1 MLWYNGGTI
10 LERRG
15 TMVEHLSF
23 NIAVNLTGILGMIFM
38 LFSVGFHPS
47 LESSHSK
54 WLKMLMILFIG
65 AALSDLIVCIFSGR
79 PNAAGVLNMA
89 FTVKMLLDSLMLL
102 AFLAYLRGSLGMKP
116 NQWRGGTR
124 IIVASS
130 IVLML
135 TMALNPLHQLY
146 FTVSASQGPH
156 LHGKGFPF
164 LCGSV
169 GLMFCACLYQVLIHR
184 EARWAPRFSL
194 GFYCLVHIAAL
205 AVQPFVEGTS
215 MVNIASLLSILVLAS
230 AYYAEQNQKYSQQAL
245 ELQTTR
251 AALVLSQ
258 IQPHFLFNSMAVVM
272 DLCDTDP
279 QEAKAAL
286 QELSDYLHYK
296 ISALSCN
303 LLVSFAEDMEYLQN
317 YLKLEKRRFGRRLQ
331 VEYDIQAQDFKVPLL
346 TLQPLAE
353 NAVRH
358 GLSKKPEGGTIRITT
373 REIAEYYSIL
383 VSDDGVGFVPGE
395 PYAAGGGHVGLSSV
409 RSRLAI
415 LCGGSLTVRSVP
427 GGGTTVEITIRKEQ
441 EADHE
446 NSGRG

>member
-1 MLWYNGGTI
+1 
-10 LERRG
+10 
-15 TMVEHLSF
+15 
-23 NIAVNLTGILGMIFM
+23 
-38 LFSVGFHPS
+38 
-47 LESSHSK
+47 
-54 WLKMLMILFIG
+54 
-65 AALSDLIVCIFSGR
+65 
-79 PNAAGVLNMA
+79 
-89 FTVKMLLDSLMLL
+89 
-102 AFLAYLRGSLGMKP
+102 
-116 NQWRGGTR
+116 
-124 IIVASS
+124 
-130 IVLML
+130 
-135 TMALNPLHQLY
+135 
-146 FTVSASQGPH
+146 
-156 LHGKGFPF
+156 
-164 LCGSV
+164 
-169 GLMFCACLYQVLIHR
+169 MFCACLYQVLIHR

-205 AVQPFVEGTS
+205 AVQPFVEGAS

-353 NAVRH
+353 NAIRH

-395 PYAAGGGHVGLSSV
+395 PYAADGEHVGLSSV